1 MMRKKKYLSPRDRSQ
16 IEGLKKAFSLNEET
30 NTFSVTLHY
39 PSVEDIL
46 VNELE
51 SDCPVF
57 KDEIMEPVNQILNN
71 IPRGY
76 HADFLLVIDDYG
88 EYSPQQ
94 IINSFNR
101 MIENGHYRY
110 KISTEKNYRKTA
122 VLLLSGLLLVLL
134 LVMGRISGWWEDSS
148 DLWESLSDYT
158 IDVIAC
164 VIIWEGVW
172 MAFIDHSREEN
183 YEYIISR
190 KLSNIFLCKGTKF
203 NILASESV
211 ADYVLANSNPRLEK
225 VTNLF
230 LLIASFGLMCSSL
243 FSIVG
248 DSVSLI
254 EDMNSGAVNNAFPKL
269 AMAII
274 SFLVMLTLGVFS
286 YKLFKED
293 FRYIIPTGIIG
304 IIAFGTVVYD
314 FIILLQSEFDY
325 SYILEFVIFAIFIIA
340 YILAFNKHKKWDH

>member
-1 MMRKKKYLSPRDRSQ
+1 MRKKKYLSPRDRSQ
-16 IEGLKKAFSLNEET
+16 IEGLKKAFPLNEET

-190 KLSNIFLCKGTKF
+190 KLSNIFLCKF
-203 NILASESV
+203 C
-211 ADYVLANSNPRLEK
+211 
-225 VTNLF
+225 
-230 LLIASFGLMCSSL
+230 LMCSSL

-293 FRYIIPTGIIG
+293 FRYIIPTGILG